1 MDEMLLIQQ
10 ARRGDVEAFNQLI
23 LSHQTSAY
31 NLAYRI
37 VGDSAAAADVTQ
49 EAFISAFEH
58 LTQFRGGSFK
68 SWLMRIVANAC
79 YDERRRQK
87 RRPASS
93 LEELSEDGDTHLRL
107 VSSSDTPEQV
117 AQQSAL
123 SRVIQDCLD
132 GLSDEYRLVAVL
144 SDVQEYSYQEVADI
158 TRVSLGT
165 VKSRLSRARQR
176 LRDCLQGAGELLPAM
191 YRFNDQATESS
202 D

>member
-49 EAFISAFEH
+49 EA
-58 LTQFRGGSFK
+58 FK